1 MSSLTTQVKV
11 SNSVESI
18 LFSQMSTWQKLLKQG
33 NLYEFE
39 NQISRCM
46 VDLQNEI
53 SESLVKEA
61 AEDLCLPL
69 TERGRRAGGRKIEMR
84 SCTIR
89 LASGHRIE
97 AASPYVKQPKAGW
110 AGSRHLLVRHWG
122 LIGEASPGLY
132 DKVGYCAALGPSY
145 ELAHQTLSKFD
156 IQVCQSSVRDLTNR
170 LGEHCARIGEEH
182 LVLKPDEKLAGKRV
196 VISLDGGRTRMREYI
211 EAEEDSRPKKYE
223 TPWREPK
230 LFVIDVLDES
240 GRPARYELP
249 IYGVR
254 FAPEALF
261 DLLRSYLSILQI
273 DQAEQIQIIA
283 DGAPWI
289 WNYVKP
295 LLEELGVESS
305 RIIETL
311 DYYHA
316 SNYVHQLVE
325 QMPKRINKRQRKCY
339 LEQFKEWL
347 WQGQARN
354 IVRQCRE
361 IFQRGSQEVKRW
373 INYLDKHRGKMQY
386 TDFER
391 NKLMCGSG
399 IVESAIR
406 RIINLRFK
414 NAATFWNQDTVEKLF
429 CLRAALLSKR
439 WDTLMTNLAN
449 VN

>member
-11 SNSVESI
+11 SNFIESS
-18 LFSQMSTWQKLLKQG
+18 LFSQISTWQKLLKEG

-46 VDLQNEI
+46 GDLQNEI
-53 SESLVKEA
+53 SECLVKEA
-61 AEDLCLPL
+61 AEDLSLPL
-69 TERGRRAGGRKIEMR
+69 TERGRQEGGRKIEMR

-89 LASGHRIE
+89 LASGHSVKV
-97 AASPYVKQPKAGW
+97 ASPYVKQPKEGW
-110 AGSRHLLVRHWG
+110 QGSRHLLAWHRG
-122 LIGEASPGLY
+122 IIAGASPGLY
-132 DKVGYCAALGPSY
+132 DKVGCCAALGPSY
-145 ELAHQTLSKFD
+145 DIAYQALNKFGVQISK
-156 IQVCQSSVRDLTNR
+156 SSVRDLTNR
-170 LGEHCARIGEEH
+170 LGEHCARIGEEN
-182 LVLKPDEKLAGKRV
+182 LVLKPNETLAGKRV

-211 EAEEDSRPKKYE
+211 EPEDGNTAKKYE

-273 DQAEQIQIIA
+273 DQAEQVQIIA

-289 WNYVKP
+289 WNYIKP
-295 LLEELGVESS
+295 LLEELGVESC

-339 LEQFKEWL
+339 LAQFEECL
-347 WQGQARN
+347 WQGLVQN

-373 INYLDKHRGKMQY
+373 INYLDKHQEKMQY
-386 TDFER
+386 ADFEQ

-449 VN
+449 VT